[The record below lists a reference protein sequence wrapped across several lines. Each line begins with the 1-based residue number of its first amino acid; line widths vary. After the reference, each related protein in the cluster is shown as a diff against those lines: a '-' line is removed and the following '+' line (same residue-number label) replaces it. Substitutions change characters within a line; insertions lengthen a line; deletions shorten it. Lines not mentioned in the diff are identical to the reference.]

1 MGTMQGS
8 AGDPGSVRLP
18 PVLHCPCPRAR
29 LEEECRVAREGD
41 SHPAGKLQSWA
52 TLPPAPSRL
61 SVDAQCLTQGGSLC
75 VPACRGCVNSWVRFS
90 CVYTYMCDP

>member
-1 MGTMQGS
+1 MGTACRAPLRPGS
-8 AGDPGSVRLP
+8 AALP

-29 LEEECRVAREGD
+29 LEEECHALEGD

-52 TLPPAPSRL
+52 TLPPALLL
-61 SVDAQCLTQGGSLC
+61 SVDAPVSHPGWVSVCLCLQRLC
-75 VPACRGCVNSWVRFS
+75 EPWVRFS